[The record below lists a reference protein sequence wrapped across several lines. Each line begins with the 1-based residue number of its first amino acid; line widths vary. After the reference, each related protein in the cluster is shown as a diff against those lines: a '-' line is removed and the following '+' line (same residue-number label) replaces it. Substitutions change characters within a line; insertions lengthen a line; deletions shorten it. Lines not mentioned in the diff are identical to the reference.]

1 MSACIC
7 SLFFH
12 LFSLFLSLHIC
23 INRYDPVRD
32 HWKRLA
38 DLLDLRSNFTLV
50 VSGDAL
56 YAVGGDKDINTNLDS
71 VEKYSLETD
80 SWR

>member
-1 MSACIC
+1 MYAVFVHFNFTC
-7 SLFFH
+7 SH
-12 LFSLFLSLHIC
+12 FLIC
-23 INRYDPVRD
+23 INRYDPMRD

-38 DLLDLRSNFTLV
+38 DLLELRSNFTLV

-56 YAVGGDKDINTNLDS
+56 YAVGGDKDIHTNLDS